1 VGRPG
6 ASPVARPGAQVR
18 AASDELSLKGPR
30 PLAPGGR
37 DGSQEVWVNT
47 EKVKKI
53 LVVEDSKLVHRMYE
67 LMLRSHVLVYA
78 LDGREGLQRL
88 AENADIDLIVL
99 DINMPQVNGFE
110 FLSHAKAN
118 PVFARIPVIIVSTEG
133 KENDIQR
140 GLDAGAAAYL
150 KKPFLRDQLMAVI
163 ERVPELNAA

>member
-1 VGRPG
+1 LRFAAGR
-6 ASPVARPGAQVR
+6 
-18 AASDELSLKGPR
+18 
-30 PLAPGGR
+30 
-37 DGSQEVWVNT
+37 QEDRVNT
-47 EKVKKI
+47 DKAKKI

-67 LMLRSHVLVYA
+67 LMLRPHVLVYA

-133 KENDIQR
+133 KEADIQR

-163 ERVPELNAA
+163 DRVPEQHAA

>member
-1 VGRPG
+1 
-6 ASPVARPGAQVR
+6 
-18 AASDELSLKGPR
+18 
-30 PLAPGGR
+30 LAPG
-37 DGSQEVWVNT
+37 GSQEVWVNT

-88 AENADIDLIVL
+88 AEHADIDLIVL

-118 PVFARIPVIIVSTEG
+118 PVFAKIPVIIVSTEG

-163 ERVPELNAA
+163 ERVPEQHAA

>member
-1 VGRPG
+1 
-6 ASPVARPGAQVR
+6 
-18 AASDELSLKGPR
+18 
-30 PLAPGGR
+30 
-37 DGSQEVWVNT
+37 VNT
-47 EKVKKI
+47 DKTKKI

-67 LMLRSHVLVYA
+67 LMLRPHVLVYA
-78 LDGREGLQRL
+78 MDGREGLQRL

-110 FLSHAKAN
+110 FLGHAKAN

-133 KENDIQR
+133 KEGDIQR

-163 ERVPELNAA
+163 ERVPEQHAA

>member
-1 VGRPG
+1 V
-6 ASPVARPGAQVR
+6 
-18 AASDELSLKGPR
+18 K
-30 PLAPGGR
+30 
-37 DGSQEVWVNT
+37 T

-67 LMLRSHVLVYA
+67 LMLRPCLLIYA

-88 AENADIDLIVL
+88 AEHADIDLIVL

-163 ERVPELNAA
+163 ERVPEQNAA

>member
-1 VGRPG
+1 
-6 ASPVARPGAQVR
+6 
-18 AASDELSLKGPR
+18 
-30 PLAPGGR
+30 
-37 DGSQEVWVNT
+37 VNT
-47 EKVKKI
+47 DKTKKI

-67 LMLRSHVLVYA
+67 LMLRPHVLVYA
-78 LDGREGLQRL
+78 MDGREGLQRL

-110 FLSHAKAN
+110 FLAHAKAN

-133 KENDIQR
+133 KEADIQR

-163 ERVPELNAA
+163 ERVPEQHAA